1 MSQTLRAVGS
11 ILAVATFA
19 VTVAACGQ
27 SEPVD
32 PETQR
37 ALDSVLSAADFPT
50 GYSVVKLGKDDEKAI
65 SEQLDDSRKDAK
77 VTPAACESGDDV
89 PDSAETGSVVASDG
103 ESTLS
108 QSVVASS
115 VDAEAL
121 AAAVTGECARV
132 RVEVTTGAA
141 SGTIVDITHADVTTP
156 SIDGHRGVV
165 FRQVSTVP
173 GDGSERRQLLIGRVP
188 VDGYLVTVQAVDA
201 DGSAPDRPAFDATLT
216 AAVRKVADAR

>member
-1 MSQTLRAVGS
+1 MTTE
-11 ILAVATFA
+11 IDLAERRRSREDTR
-19 VTVAACGQ
+19 
-27 SEPVD
+27 VD
-32 PETQR
+32 PANAR
-37 ALDSVLSAADFPT
+37 SWLLLSALRDDMFDAAQLSRADH
-50 GYSVVKLGKDDEKAI
+50 VILDCEDAV
-65 SEQLDDSRKDAK
+65 DDSRKDAK

-141 SGTIVDITHADVTTP
+141 SGTIVDITHDDVTTP

-165 FRQVSTVP
+165 FRQVSTAP
-173 GDGSERRQLLIGRVP
+173 GDGSERHQLLIGRVP
-188 VDGYLVTVQAVDA
+188 VDDYLVTVQAVDA